1 MLASVEVLLRHCGC
15 KSQGMENIDA
25 TIRAGR
31 RGSLFRSAG
40 LVQCSAYVTGTL
52 LGAPPNRGQGK
63 MPSVRCHVRTLLH
76 IAWPLLYL
84 PRLTCA
90 RRLQSSVSSA
100 VWQWCR
106 LRKGCFTAS
115 ESTSLFSLLHICCH
129 AVCAICQFLRGS
141 GHVRSV
147 IQYSPRNLQSTLCG
161 RASWTSQDNEIVDA
175 IDGTPAVQ
183 VMKRLLQSRSSGP
196 E

>member
-15 KSQGMENIDA
+15 KSQGIENIDA

-31 RGSLFRSAG
+31 RGSLFRSAA
-40 LVQCSAYVTGTL
+40 LVQCSAYVTGTV

-63 MPSVRCHVRTLLH
+63 MPSVRCHACTLLH
-76 IAWPLLYL
+76 ITWPPLYL

-115 ESTSLFSLLHICCH
+115 ESASLFSLLHICCH
-129 AVCAICQFLRGS
+129 AVCVPFVNSCEVLVTSVPSYSTVLEIYKVLYAVERLGLRRTTKLS
-141 GHVRSV
+141 MPLTAPQQCR
-147 IQYSPRNLQSTLCG
+147 
-161 RASWTSQDNEIVDA
+161 
-175 IDGTPAVQ
+175 
-183 VMKRLLQSRSSGP
+183 
-196 E
+196 